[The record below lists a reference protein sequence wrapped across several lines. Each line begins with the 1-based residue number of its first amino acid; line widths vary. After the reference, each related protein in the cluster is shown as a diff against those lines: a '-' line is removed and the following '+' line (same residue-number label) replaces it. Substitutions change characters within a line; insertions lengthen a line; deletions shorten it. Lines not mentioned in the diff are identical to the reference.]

1 MESCTRARD
10 LCKSVVERLNLV
22 SGQGFSLFVKIA
34 DKIFSIPENE
44 FFFDFIRHLTEWISK
59 ARPNRDGQSGWMG
72 EVLICSSPG
81 SVQQYSYQVFF
92 MKKLWMNTVPGRD
105 RNADI
110 IFHFHQ
116 EVSLHPII
124 MVGF

>member
-10 LCKSVVERLNLV
+10 LCKDVVERLNLV

-59 ARPNRDGQSGWMG
+59 ARPNRDGQPEAGWGKSSSGPPQ
-72 EVLICSSPG
+72 VLSSSIPTRF
-81 SVQQYSYQVFF
+81 SS
-92 MKKLWMNTVPGRD
+92 
-105 RNADI
+105 
-110 IFHFHQ
+110 
-116 EVSLHPII
+116 
-124 MVGF
+124 